1 MAKKWAK
8 VIDEKTKMCEVGIGS
23 DDRYYESNGFKKFEV
38 AEGTDGRWYVKG
50 YEPGIPIP
58 SYKQKRINELK
69 KLLEQYDYIGVKIA
83 TGCATIED
91 YKDIIEMCEGYR
103 KEIRILQGRE
113 DANS

>member
-1 MAKKWAK
+1 MRKWAK
-8 VIDEKTKMCEVGIGS
+8 VVNEELKQCEVGLGT
-23 DDRYYESNGFKKFEV
+23 DEKYYEKNGFEIKEV
-38 AEGTDGRWYVKG
+38 ENGTDGKWYLKG
-50 YEPGIPIP
+50 YAPSVEIP

-69 KLLEQYDYIGVKIA
+69 DLLAEYDYIGTKIA

-103 KEIRILQGRE
+103 KEIRILQGKE